1 MPPSPSVEA
10 ALDSSTDSQ
19 NFFKVEKYDE
29 EYWDAYLTARP
40 NYDDGRF
47 YQRIYDYHKKHN
59 PNPSWNL
66 AHDVGTGPGNV
77 AAQLAT
83 RFSKV
88 VASDNNATHLAVAQH
103 RLVQLSRVSFFQ
115 AASEDLADHFPNGSV
130 DLVTAA
136 ECLPLVDA
144 EVAVDG
150 FARLLRPGGTLA
162 AWFYGRPAFAASGPD
177 AARCQALLDQTFS
190 LAYQQVIRGGGPG
203 AQQGWKRAT
212 TRLVSWLDDVG
223 FPAAQWESVERWKWN
238 THALMCFYDPE
249 VACDIPVERISYID
263 AARELVV
270 EERDTNFWAARW
282 DVAAV
287 RRFLDVALP
296 GFKAILETA
305 EPEFGALFSQL
316 EAAMGGPSAI
326 HDITWPVVLI
336 LATRK

>member
-1 MPPSPSVEA
+1 MSHAPT
-10 ALDSSTDSQ
+10 ALDGSSDSQ
-19 NFFKVEKYDE
+19 NFFKVEYDE
-29 EYWDAYLTARP
+29 EYWDAYLAARP
-40 NYDDGRF
+40 KYDDGRF

-66 AHDVGTGPGNV
+66 AHDVGTGPAHV

-103 RLVQLSRVSFFQ
+103 RLASSAELSRISFFE
-115 AASEDLADHFPNGSV
+115 AASEDLAGHFPSGSV

-144 EVAVDG
+144 EVTVDG

-162 AWFYGRPAFAASGPD
+162 AWFYGRPTFAASGPD
-177 AARCQALLDQTFS
+177 AARCQSLLDRTFS
-190 LAYQQVIRGGGPG
+190 LAFQRVIRGGGPG
-203 AQQGWKRAT
+203 WERAT

-238 THALMCFYDPE
+238 THASMCFYDPE
-249 VACDIPVERISYID
+249 VACDFPVERISSID

-270 EERDTNFWAARW
+270 EERDTNFWAKRW
-282 DVAAV
+282 DVAGV
-287 RRFLDVALP
+287 RRYLYAAVP
-296 GFKAILETA
+296 GIQAILDAA
-305 EPEFGALFSQL
+305 EPELEALFSQL
-316 EAAMGGPSAI
+316 EAAMGGPSAV